1 MSNCEFSE
9 GMKLL
14 LRRHPALP
22 PGRTRE
28 LAAAFTVAQGEV
40 CRRLAALAYPL
51 ERVVRELKAG
61 HLDYFRE
68 GSDQDRKR
76 NSGKKTSHRFAGF
89 ARSHVEE
96 YEARQGDRR
105 EGRLGAAE
113 ATAWEAGFLLGFTFE
128 VIEQVALRAQP
139 ARPGT
144 EALRGELATA
154 LAAARGLR
162 DEILTGN
169 LLLAAKIACQR
180 GRYHPTMVLDDLFTA
195 GTDGLMIAAGR
206 YDAEVGQFST
216 YAMPWVK
223 MAIDR
228 FVAKTRYVIRIP
240 IGLQEKVR
248 RQRQLPEGATEGRD
262 DSLSLI
268 PQVQSMEDPL
278 PGFGDEE
285 MRLQDVVADPAALR
299 PREAVEQDDIARILH
314 ARVLQLD
321 TLKQFVIAMRND
333 IGDAATL
340 AARLFRDEAALSLAR
355 GRASA
360 EAAVKTLDEPARVR
374 LIATVEAPATPF
386 PAETPALACAV

>member
-14 LRRHPALP
+14 LRQHPALP
-22 PGRTRE
+22 STRTRE
-28 LAAAFTVAQGEV
+28 LAAAFTEAQSAV
-40 CRRLAALAYPL
+40 CVQLAALAYPL
-51 ERVVRELKAG
+51 ERLVQELKAG
-61 HLDYFRE
+61 HIEYFRE
-68 GSDQDRKR
+68 GSDEDRKR
-76 NSGKKTSHRFAGF
+76 HSGKKASHRFAGL

-96 YEARQGDRR
+96 YEARQADRR
-105 EGRLGAAE
+105 EGRLTAAQ
-113 ATAWEAGFLLGFTFE
+113 AADWEAGFLIGFTFE
-128 VIEQVALRAQP
+128 IIEQVALRALP
-139 ARPGT
+139 ARACT
-144 EALRGELATA
+144 EALRNELTTA
-154 LAAARGLR
+154 LTAARGLR

-180 GRYHPTMVLDDLFTA
+180 GRYQTSVVLDDLFTA

-206 YDAEVGQFST
+206 YDPTVGQFST

-240 IGLQEKVR
+240 IGLQEKAR
-248 RQRQLPEGATEGRD
+248 RQRQLPEGATDGSG
-262 DSLSLI
+262 DSISLI

-299 PREAVEQDDIARILH
+299 PREAAEQDDIARILH
-314 ARVLQLD
+314 ARVLELD
-321 TLKQFVIAMRND
+321 LLKQFVIAMRND
-333 IGDAATL
+333 IGDAAEL

-360 EAAVKTLDEPARVR
+360 AAAVKTVDEPARIC
-374 LIATVEAPATPF
+374 LIGSVEPSAASF
-386 PAETPALACAV
+386 SAEAPALACAV

>member
-22 PGRTRE
+22 SAQTRE
-28 LAAAFTVAQGEV
+28 LAAAFTAAQATV
-40 CRRLAALAYPL
+40 CVQLAALAYPL
-51 ERVVRELKAG
+51 ERMMQELKAG
-61 HLDYFRE
+61 HLEYFRE

-76 NSGKKTSHRFAGF
+76 HSGKKASHRFAGF

-96 YEARQGDRR
+96 YDARQANRC
-105 EGRLGAAE
+105 EGRLGAIE
-113 ATAWEAGFLLGFTFE
+113 AAAGEAGFLLGFTFE
-128 VIEQVALRAQP
+128 IIEQVALRALP

-144 EALRGELATA
+144 EALRKELATA

-180 GRYHPTMVLDDLFTA
+180 GRYHPTVVMDDLFTA

-206 YDAEVGQFST
+206 YDPSVGHFST

-248 RQRQLPEGATEGRD
+248 RERQLPGGEGRM
-262 DSLSLI
+262 DSASLI
-268 PQVQSMEDPL
+268 PQVQSMEEPL
-278 PGFGDEE
+278 PGFADEE
-285 MRLQDVVADPAALR
+285 MRLQDVVADLTALR
-299 PREAVEQDDIARILH
+299 PREMAEQDDIARILH
-314 ARVLQLD
+314 ARVLELD
-321 TLKQFVIAMRND
+321 PLKQFVIAMRND
-333 IGDAATL
+333 IGDAAAL

-360 EAAVKTLDEPARVR
+360 AAAVKTVDEPARIC
-374 LIATVEAPATPF
+374 LIGPVEAATAPFPPEAPA
-386 PAETPALACAV
+386 LAYAV